1 VLTWD
6 PRGRCSSDRPGE
18 HFTVQVVASTVAYQT
33 QGATGAISFS
43 KIHVVLPTVNPAG
56 PGPHYPEPN
65 PAAS

>member
-1 VLTWD
+1 
-6 PRGRCSSDRPGE
+6 
-18 HFTVQVVASTVAYQT
+18 VAYQT